1 MPKQLAT
8 LRDFSGG
15 LNSQRDKR
23 DIADNE
29 STLCIDVIG
38 DQLGVLRTMGNGSG
52 SPRQKDHSSSTQS
65 FNAISSTD
73 MANCGGY
80 GLRHFE
86 FDFNEAG
93 TNTGEHYFGLIDEAG
108 QFSVVDYTNNTWAN
122 IIDLNGSA
130 TTVQGFITPLENS
143 VRLADASLHASSAV
157 KFYGYINHKVLG
169 LQQASFAS
177 GGNTLAKPT
186 GGNNVSS
193 ATYTDGV
200 FNINISQNGAGTG
213 SWVAGYYVFGETF
226 IYDGNQES
234 RVYTMSTTENVTNE
248 DCSLNII
255 VYADSSDGLSSSLG
269 QDYDARITGG
279 RIYWKLYD
287 NTNSRVSDGEWNL
300 LVDID
305 LTGASGDDMAYGI
318 RSKMSGAFTDWTI
331 SGGSS
336 PTALSTVTAL
346 DPSIDTYATINGYS
360 SFDGPLIIGNAGD
373 GYKSAIFTNRR
384 MFVANVVMTNA
395 SGQQTKN
402 ADRIMY
408 SPVNKPDIFPS
419 SNFID
424 VVKGDA
430 EEYIK
435 LEALGGKLFA
445 YKKDTLFIV
454 NISSPNPSGWF
465 LESTH
470 KSMGV
475 LHPAAVTKTQFGL
488 MWLNPNGLYVY
499 ESGSGIT
506 ELTEQKF
513 LSGYRTDAYSTKAWA
528 KFVTANTIVGYYPKE
543 AQAIIVRDCTDA
555 TASAGIGGNG
565 SDVIVYDFKTRSF
578 WLGEE
583 RLQSGAIVT
592 NFEYDANGDLI
603 YGSEASDTVTL
614 RTWQSD
620 DQDSSKIV
628 YQTKDFDF
636 GNPGLVKKVY
646 AFYVTYKSSSGTTI
660 NNVLSFAVDGGT
672 SFITTNLSNNTFD
685 QATGFEVAKI
695 TLSSPK
701 ECQSMALKFTV
712 DSATKIELNDVTI
725 EYRTLK
731 RRVAST

>member
-15 LNSQRDKR
+15 LNTQRDKR

-29 STLCIDVIG
+29 STLCVDVIG
-38 DQLGVLRTMGNGSG
+38 DQAGLLRSMGNGSG

-65 FNAISSTD
+65 FATLGSADLAS
-73 MANCGGY
+73 CGGY
-80 GLRHFE
+80 GLKHFE

-93 TNTGEHYFGLIDEAG
+93 TNTGEHYVGLVDEAG
-108 QFSVVDYTNNTWAN
+108 TFKVVDYTNNSWTSSLG
-122 IIDLNGSA
+122 DLNGSV
-130 TTVQGFITPLENS
+130 TTVKAMITPLENS
-143 VRLADASLHASSAV
+143 VRLYDTSLHASSSV
-157 KFYGYINHKVLG
+157 KFYGYIDNKALG
-169 LQQASFAS
+169 RQHDSFAF
-177 GGNTLAKPT
+177 GGQQLPKPT

-193 ATYTDGV
+193 ATYTNGA
-200 FNINISQNGAGTG
+200 FNINVAQGSAGAG
-213 SWVAGYYVFGETF
+213 SWVAGYYVFGYTF
-226 IYDGNQES
+226 LYDGNQES

-248 DCSLNII
+248 DCSLSVT
-255 VYADSSDGLSSSLG
+255 VYAANASSAT
-269 QDYDARITGG
+269 DYDIRITGG

-300 LVDID
+300 LADVD
-305 LTGASGDDMAYGI
+305 LTGAAGQENAYGI
-318 RSKMSGAFTDWTI
+318 RSKMSGHFVDWSISSNQANATI
-331 SGGSS
+331 
-336 PTALSTVTAL
+336 TAL

-360 SFDGPLIIGNAGD
+360 SSDGPLIIGNTGD
-373 GYKSAIFTNRR
+373 GYKSGVFANRR
-384 MFVANVVMTNA
+384 MFVANIVMTNEK
-395 SGQQTKN
+395 GEQDKN

-408 SPVNKPDIFPS
+408 SPINKPDIFPN

-435 LEALGGKLFA
+435 LESIGGKLFA
-445 YKKDTLFIV
+445 YKKDTLFIL
-454 NISSPNPSGWF
+454 NISNSNPSGWF

-470 KSMGV
+470 KGMGV
-475 LHPAAVTKTQFGL
+475 LHPAAVTKTPFGL
-488 MWLNPNGLYVY
+488 LWLNPNGLYVY
-499 ESGSGIT
+499 ETGSGIT

-513 LSGYRTDAYSTKAWA
+513 LSGYRDDAFGKKAWA
-528 KFVTANTIVGYYPKE
+528 KWVTANSIVGYYAKE
-543 AQAIIVRDCTDA
+543 SQAIIARDATDA

-565 SDVIVYDFKTRSF
+565 SDIILYDFKTRSF
-578 WLGEE
+578 WLGDE

-592 NFEYDANGDLI
+592 NFDYDANGDLI

-620 DQDSSKIV
+620 DQDSTKII

-636 GNPGLVKKVY
+636 GNPGVIKKVY

-660 NNVLSFAVDGGT
+660 NNVLSYAVDGST
-672 SFITTNLSNNTFD
+672 SFATTNLQTNTFD
-685 QATGFEVAKI
+685 QATSFEIAAI
-695 TLSSPK
+695 TLSSPV
-701 ECQSMALKFTV
+701 ECQSIALKFSV
-712 DSATKIELNDVTI
+712 DSATQIELNDVTM
-725 EYRTLK
+725 EYRTLR